1 MNFIGIDIGTSFIKG
16 ALLCLNDY
24 EVLDLKRREVPS
36 TRMISPTRIEA
47 DGDAFVQVVRDITE
61 ELLGNQHEVAGI
73 VMCGQMG
80 GAIVTDAG
88 GSSVTPYISWQD
100 QRPLENDSSGES
112 YFENIQRSFADDWKT
127 RMGNEL
133 RPGHTI
139 PYTYVLYHSG
149 QISDGQTPVSLPDY
163 VAARLCSVTPV
174 MEKTCATGCIDFT
187 TGDWPYE
194 LLSELGLGDLRW
206 PRIVDY
212 RFEVGQYEGDTG
224 QRIPVYAPV
233 GDHQCALTGALLQDG
248 ELSINI
254 STGSQ
259 VAMLT
264 SNREIDDFQLRP
276 GFDGDYFRA
285 ISHVPAGRALKHL
298 VNLFSEMAV
307 GQGINLPDP
316 WAYALEQAESSLDA
330 EVQVGLGFYPG
341 RISYPG
347 YINGL
352 TESNMNIGAVFA
364 AALQQMAT
372 HYEQFA
378 TQIYPNRDWSSV
390 VFSGGLAQKSALL
403 RQLILNRLGDSHR
416 IVSTTDETLLGLT
429 LIGRSISGLDS
440 SVGKAIANY
449 LASQDTN

>member
-16 ALLCLNDY
+16 ALLRLDDY
-24 EVLDLKRREVPS
+24 EVLDLKRRQTPP
-36 TRMISPTRIEA
+36 TQMISPTRIES
-47 DGDAFVQVVRDITE
+47 DGDAFVQAVRDITE
-61 ELLGNQHEVAGI
+61 ELLGDQHEVVGI

-80 GAIVTDAG
+80 GAIVTDAA
-88 GSSVTPYISWQD
+88 GSAVTPYISWQD
-100 QRPLENDSSGES
+100 QRSLETDSSGEI
-112 YFENIQRSFADDWKT
+112 YFENIQRVFSGDWKT

-139 PYTYVLYHSG
+139 SYIYVLHHSG
-149 QISDGQTPVSLPDY
+149 LISDGQIPVTLPDY
-163 VAARLCSVTPV
+163 VAARLCDVTPV
-174 MEKTCATGCIDFT
+174 IEKTSATGCIDFA

-194 LLSELGLGDLRW
+194 MLSELQLGGLRW

-212 RFEVGQYEGDTG
+212 RFEVGQYECQTG
-224 QRIPVYAPV
+224 QSIPVYAPV
-233 GDHQCALTGALLQDG
+233 GDHQCALTGALLQAG

-259 VAMLT
+259 IAMLA
-264 SNREIDDFQLRP
+264 SSCEVDDYQLRP
-276 GFDGDYFRA
+276 GFDGGYFRA

-298 VNLFSEMAV
+298 VDLFSEMAI
-307 GQGINLPDP
+307 GQGVNLPDP

-330 EVQVGLGFYPG
+330 EVKVGLGFYPG
-341 RISYPG
+341 RVLFPG
-347 YINGL
+347 YSKGL
-352 TESNMNIGAVFA
+352 TESNMPVGAVFA

-372 HYEQFA
+372 HYDQFA
-378 TQIYPNRDWSSV
+378 SQLCPNRDWSKV

-403 RQLILNRLGDSHR
+403 RQLTLDRLGDSHR

-429 LIGRSISGLDS
+429 LIARSISGLDS

-449 LASQDTN
+449 SSSQDTI